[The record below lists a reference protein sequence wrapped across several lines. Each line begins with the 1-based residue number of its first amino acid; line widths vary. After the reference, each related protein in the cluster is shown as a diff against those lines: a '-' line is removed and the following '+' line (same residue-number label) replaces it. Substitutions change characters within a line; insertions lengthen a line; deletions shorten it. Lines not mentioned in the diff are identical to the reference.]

1 MANKIEGG
9 SAIGKEIESSAET
22 TRSESELG
30 KAALRA
36 MEALANGSGDGTFS
50 VIKKGMMEQFQVM
63 TPDEVA
69 AMMGGA
75 KKTEAASD
83 AHGSDKPST
92 EDDLRVVREAA
103 TDKYG
108 LKYREPLP
116 ASGSEISS
124 DTAAKRETPSE
135 NKESE
140 NKNELTEDVLADS
153 MLDVLPLSCF
163 KKFSGQLGL
172 SAEQLAKGA
181 RGMSEWPLEAKQK
194 YIELAKADNPD
205 NNYDEERSELLNEM
219 GFSADEINAAL
230 NEGENV
236 DDGAEGAESKEK
248 AERLLA
254 RLKKIGS
261 RALEAIMNVGKS
273 PKLKNFLKVAGFV
286 GLAGIVTVIGANKMA
301 SRQEK
306 NMNMPA
312 GFVTEATDPSVVQAI
327 EDAPVYDTE
336 SHSFVEKN
344 NSETTTAT
352 KAEGAEDQ
360 ESKYNVQ
367 GDFVKTGYVS
377 VDPATGELRWDVTS
391 TDYHEAKSG
400 KYNMAN
406 AKKFVEDNAREK
418 YGVEINADKLDLSD
432 EKVAEAVK
440 KSLLDLY
447 EEGGAASLAPMIM
460 EFQSLGLTQFDTPN
474 GPAFAGASAEEIKQA
489 LMDRP
494 DLAQMSM
501 DEISKIWNQM
511 DISLDTLDANVKYS
525 NFYLSP
531 NTENVKGSGDVTI
544 VEYGATDGNGNYH
557 EYYAAKGGAES
568 AVYKLSYTDEN
579 GEVKALFIKRT
590 CGQICSEHGFW
601 AEKVPTTSETTT
613 TVVYTTT
620 PESTTRIETTTAVD
634 TTTTPE
640 STTRVETTTTTNNT
654 TGETTTTT
662 SETTTTGETT
672 TTKETTTTS
681 TTPETST
688 TQETTTTTNTT
699 TGETTTT
706 KATTTT
712 EGTTTTRQET
722 TTSPTTTTTRETT
735 TTKDTT
741 TTPETTTTHETTTT
755 TSMTTGE
762 TTTTK
767 ATTTTEG
774 TTTTRQETT
783 TTPTTT
789 TTRET
794 TTTKNTTTTPETTT
808 TRETTTT
815 TNTTTGETTTTQA
828 TTTTEGTTTTR
839 QETTTTPTTTT
850 THETTTTKNTTTTPE
865 TTTTRETTTTT
876 NTTTGE
882 TTTTKATTTTEGT
895 TTTRQETTT
904 TTSTTGETTTTKVTT
919 TTNET
924 TGVTTTTTESTTT
937 HTDGTTTTT
946 GPETT
951 TTQTTTTPRVT
962 ETTIQSSLGT
972 TATTSATTET
982 TTTTNAPKNR
992 NFYDDW
998 GQAEPTYTQTY
1009 VVPNTGETTYT
1020 TTAPVEPVSGD
1031 TRDANGNNTDAD
1043 YRDEETRRREE
1054 EQAAAAQ
1061 DLEERA
1067 INDPNN
1073 TGEVVNPVSGSGN
1086 GQPISS
1092 GTGDGGLGI
1101 DLESLFG

>member
-1 MANKIEGG
+1 MALNKIKEEGMANKIEGG

-22 TRSESELG
+22 TRSESEIG

-36 MEALANGSGDGTFS
+36 LEALANGSGDGTFS
-50 VIKKGMMEQFQVM
+50 VIKKGIMEQFQVM

-69 AMMGGA
+69 TMMGGA

-124 DTAAKRETPSE
+124 DTTVKRETPSE

-181 RGMSEWPLEAKQK
+181 RGMSEWPLEAKRK

-312 GFVTEATDPSVVQAI
+312 GFVTEVTDPSVVQAI
-327 EDAPVYDTE
+327 EDTPVYDTE

-568 AVYKLSYTDEN
+568 GVYKLSYTDEK
-579 GEVKALFIKRT
+579 GEVKALFIKRV

-722 TTSPTTTTTRETT
+722 TT
-735 TTKDTT
+735 
-741 TTPETTTTHETTTT
+741 
-755 TSMTTGE
+755 
-762 TTTTK
+762 
-767 ATTTTEG
+767 
-774 TTTTRQETT
+774 
-783 TTPTTT
+783 PTTT

-850 THETTTTKNTTTTPE
+850 TRETTTTKNTTTTPE

-982 TTTTNAPKNR
+982 TTTTTNAPKDR

-998 GQAEPTYTQTY
+998 GTAEPTYSQTF
-1009 VVPNTGETTYT
+1009 VAPNTGETTYT
-1020 TTAPVEPVSGD
+1020 TTVPVDPVSGD
-1031 TRDANGNNTDAD
+1031 TKDANGGDTNAD
-1043 YRDEETRRREE
+1043 YRDPNQAEADRKAAEDAAKREAE
-1054 EQAAAAQ
+1054 AAAAG
-1061 DLEERA
+1061 
-1067 INDPNN
+1067 
-1073 TGEVVNPVSGSGN
+1073 GEPPVNPNDGSKT
-1086 GQPISS
+1086 
-1092 GTGDGGLGI
+1092 GTGDGGMDVDILSGI
-1101 DLESLFG
+1101 FG